1 MDVKTPPH
9 GGHEA
14 SDVNVRSVSRF
25 TIGLT
30 LVTIFVLG
38 LMWLVMDFFLGREAA
53 RSPKPAP
60 MIAADPLKEPPEPR
74 LQTKPALD
82 LQKVRE
88 DEEALLHQYGW
99 VDSDK
104 GIVRI
109 PVERAME
116 LVAKEGLPVRPGGGK

>member
-99 VDSDK
+99 VDPDK